1 MSFGKNLQFLRK
13 LRGKMTQEELAEK
26 MQVSRQTVSKW
37 ELDAVYPEIDK
48 MLELCELFSVSADNL
63 LREDMTAYDEKYSD
77 LRIEK
82 CQSFKYVVYP
92 VISADPE
99 GDAIGHM
106 RKVALDLGCADPDII
121 GWDFP
126 FVSQEQRSV
135 YRMHGYA
142 AAWVVPDG
150 YILPDGCEVFEN
162 PPIKYAAITI
172 NDPMLAPF
180 AVIPNAY
187 KTLMAYMAANG
198 CAPPEEKN
206 IVECFERSYFKDGE
220 EYMDVF
226 IAVK

>member
-48 MLELCELFSVSADNL
+48 VLELCELFSVSADNL
-63 LREDMTAYDEKYSD
+63 LREDMTAYDEKYSNF
-77 LRIEK
+77 RVEK
-82 CQSFKYVVYP
+82 CQSFKYVSYT
-92 VISADPE
+92 VISGDPE
-99 GDAIGHM
+99 TDAVRHM
-106 RKVALDLGCADPDII
+106 SKFATDSGCAAPDII

-126 FVSQEQRSV
+126 FVSQEQRTV
-135 YRMHGYA
+135 HRMHGYT
-142 AAWVVPDG
+142 AAWIVPDG
-150 YILPDGCEVFEN
+150 VVLPDGCEISEN
-162 PPIKYAAITI
+162 PCVKYAAITI
-172 NDPMLAPF
+172 KDPMSAPF
-180 AVIPNAY
+180 AIIPNAY